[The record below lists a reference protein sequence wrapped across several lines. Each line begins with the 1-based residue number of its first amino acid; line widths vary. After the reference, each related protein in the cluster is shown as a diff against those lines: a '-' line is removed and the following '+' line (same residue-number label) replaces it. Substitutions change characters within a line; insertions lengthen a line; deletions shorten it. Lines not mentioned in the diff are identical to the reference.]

1 WHQAATAD
9 HHVRLHHRSVHDDR
23 AHSHQHPILD
33 RAPVQYH
40 LVSYGDIVAHM
51 GGKAAW
57 VEGTGVGDMY
67 DSAVLDVAAGANAD
81 FVNIATN
88 DNQRP
93 HRAVR
98 AYFHISDHDGGG
110 IDESGGVN
118 AGRLVLKNTHCHG
131 KHLCRD

>member
-1 WHQAATAD
+1 
-9 HHVRLHHRSVHDDR
+9 
-23 AHSHQHPILD
+23 
-33 RAPVQYH
+33 
-40 LVSYGDIVAHM
+40 
-51 GGKAAW
+51 
-57 VEGTGVGDMY
+57 MY

-131 KHLCRD
+131 KHLCRDEFVAGKFPAACSSITADQLSALPGG